1 MPGIWAAP
9 EDRTCFWWAFVV
21 DLVALM
27 CWLSAI
33 LGRDPAWGAG
43 GVTGGAAAASTTSGS
58 LSCAWGHEREATGR
72 PAPWPETTRR
82 GQPDVQRED
91 AECAGR
97 LPQSHSQEQD
107 PRDHLFDQ
115 RGQAARRGQLVRQ
128 FLLAP
133 APRRTCPAGLQTC
146 GVDGDAGGRCAP
158 L

>member
-1 MPGIWAAP
+1 MEGIWASP
-9 EDRTCFWWAFVV
+9 EDQTCFCTPFVV

-33 LGRDPAWGAG
+33 RAGAPATGVG
-43 GVTGGAAAASTTSGS
+43 GMQGGAAAPPMTSGL

-82 GQPDVQRED
+82 VQPDVQRED

-107 PRDHLFDQ
+107 PCDHLFDQ

-133 APRRTCPAGLQTC
+133 APRRTCPAGLQAC
-146 GVDGDAGGRCAP
+146 GV
-158 L
+158 

>member
-1 MPGIWAAP
+1 MLL
-9 EDRTCFWWAFVV
+9 WAFTV

-33 LGRDPAWGAG
+33 LGRDPATGVG
-43 GVTGGAAAASTTSGS
+43 GIQGGAAAPPTTSGS

-107 PRDHLFDQ
+107 PCDHLLDQ
-115 RGQAARRGQLVRQ
+115 RGQTARRGQLVRQ
-128 FLLAP
+128 LLPAP
-133 APRRTCPAGLQTC
+133 ASRRACPAGLQAR
-146 GVDGDAGGRCAP
+146 GLDGDAGGRCTP